1 MSCNVHAELQGGKA
15 IVEEPGEEDA
25 SVSNHQ
31 PALDT
36 GKASTNGVLT
46 TPALLKSLQGF
57 FIDEERLSKSF

>member
-1 MSCNVHAELQGGKA
+1 M
-15 IVEEPGEEDA
+15 EEPGEEDA
-25 SVSNHQ
+25 SNHQ

-57 FIDEERLSKSF
+57 FNDEERLSKSF

>member
-1 MSCNVHAELQGGKA
+1 MDAELQGGKA

-25 SVSNHQ
+25 SNHQ

-57 FIDEERLSKSF
+57 FNDEERLSKSF